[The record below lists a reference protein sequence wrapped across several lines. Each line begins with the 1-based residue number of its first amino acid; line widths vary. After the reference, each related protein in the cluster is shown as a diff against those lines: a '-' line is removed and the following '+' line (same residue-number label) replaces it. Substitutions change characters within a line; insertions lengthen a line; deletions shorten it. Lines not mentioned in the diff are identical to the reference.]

1 MLGLV
6 VVWLVARLL
15 VGSAAGD
22 GLASVPPASVAP
34 TAVTASPSVAT
45 ASDPGRSTDV
55 SPRGPLERATVV
67 RVTDGDTIVVDLD
80 DGTRARVRFIGIDSP
95 ELDDGDPAIRAM
107 GELARDANEA
117 ALANGIVLLER
128 DVSQV
133 DRFGRLLRYVWVED
147 AGGPL
152 RLVNLDLVAGGFA
165 RVVTFPP
172 DVARLDQLRAAQD
185 RAREAGL
192 GLWAIPGG

>member
-1 MLGLV
+1 MPPTTSPI
-6 VVWLVARLL
+6 A
-15 VGSAAGD
+15 GS
-22 GLASVPPASVAP
+22 PPAATATAPATP
-34 TAVTASPSVAT
+34 TAAP

-55 SPRGPLERATVV
+55 APRGPLERATVV
-67 RVTDGDTIVVDLD
+67 RVTDGDTIVADID

-95 ELDDGDPAIRAM
+95 ELDAADPAVRAM
-107 GELARDANEA
+107 AELARDANQA
-117 ALANGIVLLER
+117 ALSGGVVLLER

-172 DVARLDQLRAAQD
+172 DVSRVDELRAAET
-185 RAREAGL
+185 RARELDL
-192 GLWAIPGG
+192 GLWALPGD